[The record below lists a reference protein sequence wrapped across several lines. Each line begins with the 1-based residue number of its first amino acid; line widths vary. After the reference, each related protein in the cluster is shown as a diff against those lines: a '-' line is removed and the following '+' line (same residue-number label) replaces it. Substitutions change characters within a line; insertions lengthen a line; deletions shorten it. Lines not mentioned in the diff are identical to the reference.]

1 MKEPYWL
8 TRDECLA
15 LHDMMLA
22 QYGGCPGIRDEGL
35 LESALA
41 RPQQLHHYGKPGM
54 PEMAAAYTAGIVKNH
69 PFLDGNKRTGFMLG
83 AGFLERN
90 GYEFTATEA
99 EVASSS
105 SPKPARSA
113 IPKYCCAMG
122 SSRHSSGQA
131 TTLMLLKNA
140 QSPTLP

>member
-1 MKEPYWL
+1 MKPPYWL

-22 QYGGCPGIRDEGL
+22 FYGGIMGVRDEHL

-41 RPQQLHHYGKPGM
+41 RPQQLFHYDKPSIA
-54 PEMAAAYTAGIVKNH
+54 EMAAAYAAGIVKNH

-90 GYEFTATEA
+90 GHEFCATEA
-99 EVASSS
+99 DAVVRTLAL
-105 SPKPARSA
+105 AA
-113 IPKYCCAMG
+113 GAMTEAEYAEWLEAN
-122 SSRHSSGQA
+122 SNR
-131 TTLMLLKNA
+131 T
-140 QSPTLP
+140 